1 MRWVAA
7 VRSHKAF
14 LVIALAVL
22 ALAVIE
28 NRQAGDGHL
37 HPRSHP
43 RTNPRLEAQALHEAA
58 SVLVERY
65 PDRARPNVM
74 MGTALAELGRLEE
87 ARVYLERAMEIEP
100 RDQQLLFLYAR
111 LLVDLQ
117 ADPEQIRDVV
127 DQMRRYFPRTRD
139 DVEAYFKQAT
149 DGAVRFDAAY

>member
-14 LVIALAVL
+14 LVIALVVL

-28 NRQAGDGHL
+28 NRQADDGHL
-37 HPRSHP
+37 HARSHP

-139 DVEAYFKQAT
+139 DVEAYFQQAT